1 MPIPKNTFPLMDHD
15 EAFLKKIRDNAKK
28 KDKYFSPAPRL
39 RSYLDNEKMRYTNSV
54 LASPAR
60 II

>member
-1 MPIPKNTFPLMDHD
+1 MDHD